1 MATFENCEIFSTY
14 HLSYVQGYKVALRGG
29 NYDHFELDKLSD
41 DECLAEFR
49 FLRND
54 VYQLAEALGLPEEM
68 KCYNGVRV
76 DGMEALCM
84 YLKRFAYPC

>member
-1 MATFENCEIFSTY
+1 MWLEDSSTSRNKE
-14 HLSYVQGYKVALRGG
+14 LSYY
-29 NYDHFELDKLSD
+29 NYDYFELDKPSD
-41 DECLAEFR
+41 DECLVEFR
-49 FLRND
+49 FLQND

-84 YLKRFAYPC
+84 YLKRFVYPC